1 MKPLRVVILQDVGSF
16 TSSLD
21 WDGILDAPASEINQP
36 NHLLLPNWQ
45 VQNCILQTVN
55 QVLDMPIHLTRVL
68 PNGVHN
74 QESLPLLVQKVCSI
88 HFPCLM
94 FLGYISLKNQSG
106 QNMKTD
112 KEFIM

>member
-45 VQNCILQTVN
+45 IQNCILQTVN
-55 QVLDMPIHLTRVL
+55 KVLDMPIHLTRVL
-68 PNGVHN
+68 Y
-74 QESLPLLVQKVCSI
+74 QSK
-88 HFPCLM
+88 
-94 FLGYISLKNQSG
+94 QSG
-106 QNMKTD
+106 MKSQTLYILRASESAIHEVPHEPQNPKPYPARG
-112 KEFIM
+112 